1 MATTHNPITSASTSS
16 APNGN
21 QPGTVSSRKA
31 PGLAFTRLFTKPG
44 VSPYDEITWERRDA
58 VIQDWKG
65 KLIFEQKNVE
75 VPADWSVTA
84 TNIVASK
91 YLHGLNGTS
100 DREDGVR
107 ALVSRVAESIRDWGI
122 RDGFFAT
129 PEDAAT
135 FYDELCHLL
144 LNQKV
149 AFNSPVWFNV
159 GCDRLEPN
167 SDAQNWHWNKET
179 GQVEF
184 SVTGYSKPQCSAC
197 FINSVKDSL
206 DSILTLAKTEGM
218 LFKWGSGAGSNL
230 SAIRGSMETLSGGG
244 TASGPLSFMRG
255 FDAFAGVIKSGG
267 KTRRAAKMV
276 VLNIDHP
283 DIEDFIQCKVVEEK
297 KAWTLMAA
305 GYDGSGPDSEAFT
318 SIFFQNANNSVRVT
332 DEFMQAVVDDGTFS
346 TKTVKDKKPVKEFR
360 ARDLMHTIAEATWQC
375 GDPGMQYD
383 TTINRWHTSKNSARI
398 NASNPCSEYMFLDDS
413 ACNLASFNLLKFL
426 TPAGKFDI
434 PAYRHAIAILTTA
447 MEIIV
452 DSAGYPTEM
461 ISKNSHDYRPL
472 GLGYANLGA
481 LLMAFGLPYD
491 SDAGR
496 DFAAALTS
504 ILCGDAYW
512 QSARIAE
519 TCPALGAA
527 TPLTQAADKQGG
539 ACPGFYVNREPFLDV
554 IRMHRAE
561 VNKIGQSTKS
571 GRPSG
576 LSSPERGPASAS
588 AAPDPFS
595 VPQLPDL
602 IAASKHAWDGA
613 LAHGEKHGYRNSQVT
628 VLAPTGTI
636 GFMMDCDTTG
646 IEPDLALVKYK
657 KLVGGGMIKI
667 VNNTVPSALRK
678 LGYTESEMHAVVS
691 FIDATGTIE
700 GAPGIKPE
708 HLAVFDCSFKPA
720 KGTRTISWLGHVKMM
735 AATQPFLSGA
745 ISKTVNLPNDCSV
758 QEVAEAYMQSWRLGI
773 KAVAIYRDGSKGT
786 QPLNVSAQTSDKS
799 TATKAGAP
807 GLASETWESGATK
820 PSGAASGLPT
830 PTQVDE
836 SLTKTPI
843 AAGTIE
849 VREAVL
855 DEKLAAGITPA
866 EQDLAQVRADHST
879 LLDAQRD
886 RISELEFQ
894 IRASQAAARE
904 NSDSFDAQ
912 EPPRAVRHRLPAE
925 RASVTH
931 KFGIAG
937 HEGYI
942 TVGLYP
948 NGCPGEI
955 FIRMAK
961 EGSTVSGLMDSFATA
976 ISLALQHGVPL
987 RVLAEKFAH
996 TRFEPSGWTG
1006 NEQIGYAKSIM
1017 DYLFRWM
1024 QLRFLSG
1031 HQFDLFTN
1039 LAPAATHPQRAAS
1052 AAPAQLNIP
1061 ITGTLNPDGN
1071 ITPKPTASGQGIS
1084 ASPKE
1089 SPKSLI
1095 SEPKSILDEDIP
1107 TDPNPYA
1114 DRTPPRSGIAPDL
1127 QARSGLNPEAV
1138 PTTPQD
1144 RGVIHTANALQSLID
1159 MGDAPSCAT
1168 CGAIMTRNGSCYRC
1182 MECGSTSGCS

>member
-1 MATTHNPITSASTSS
+1 MATIPTQTSVQAPTEKQTSS
-16 APNGN
+16 SNKNA
-21 QPGTVSSRKA
+21 Q
-31 PGLAFTRLFTKPG
+31 GLAFTRHFSKPG
-44 VSPYDEITWERRDA
+44 ISPYDEVTWERRDA

-75 VPADWSVTA
+75 VPSEWSVTA

-91 YLHGLNGTS
+91 YLHGLNGT
-100 DREDGVR
+100 DEREDGVR
-107 ALVSRVAESIRDWGI
+107 ALITRVAESIRDWGI
-122 RDGFFAT
+122 RDGYFAT
-129 PEDAAT
+129 PDDAAI
-135 FYDELCHLL
+135 FYAELAHLL

-167 SDAQNWHWNKET
+167 SDAQNWHWNPHT
-179 GQVEF
+179 CAVEF

-197 FINSVKDSL
+197 FINSVQDSL

-230 SAIRGSMETLSGGG
+230 SSIRGSMETLSGGG

-283 DIEDFIQCKVVEEK
+283 DIEDFITCKVKEEEK
-297 KAWTLMAA
+297 AWHLVQA
-305 GYDGSGPDSEAFT
+305 GYDGSGPDSEAYS

-332 DEFMQAVVDDGTFS
+332 DEFMQAVESDGMFATR
-346 TKTVKDKKPVKEFR
+346 TVKDRKVVKEYK
-360 ARDLMHTIAEATWQC
+360 ARDLMHKIAEATWQC

-383 TTINRWHTSKNSARI
+383 TTINRWHTSKNTARI

-426 TPAGKFDI
+426 TPGGQFDI
-434 PAYRHAIAILTTA
+434 ASYRHAIGIVTTA

-461 ISKNSHDYRPL
+461 IAKNSHDYRPL

-496 DFAAALTS
+496 DFAGTLTA

-512 QSARIAE
+512 QSSRIAE
-519 TCPALGAA
+519 TCAPLGAA
-527 TPLTQAADKQGG
+527 TPLTQRAEITGG

-561 VNKIGQSTKS
+561 VNNIGKS
-571 GRPSG
+571 RT
-576 LSSPERGPASAS
+576 SSE
-588 AAPDPFS
+588 PF
-595 VPQLPDL
+595 VAPQLTEL
-602 IAASKHAWDGA
+602 IAAATNAWDGA
-613 LAHGEKHGYRNSQVT
+613 LAHGEKFGYRNSQVT

-646 IEPDLALVKYK
+646 VEPDLALVKYK

-667 VNNTVPSALRK
+667 VNNTVPSALIK
-678 LGYTESEMHAVVS
+678 LGYSEADVNAIVS
-691 FIDATGTIE
+691 YIDATGTIE
-700 GAPGIKPE
+700 GAPAIKPE

-720 KGTRTISWLGHVKMM
+720 KGTRSISYMGHIKMM
-735 AATQPFLSGA
+735 GAAQPFLSGA
-745 ISKTVNLPNDCSV
+745 ISKTVNLPQDCSV
-758 QEVAEAYMQSWRLGI
+758 DDIAEAYMESWRQGI
-773 KAVAIYRDGSKGT
+773 KAVAIYRDNSKGT
-786 QPLNVSAQTSDKS
+786 QPLNVSAQTDDNKKG
-799 TATKAGAP
+799 TKAVTAQTADNIRIEAKDIEADLRVFDAA
-807 GLASETWESGATK
+807 LA
-820 PSGAASGLPT
+820 
-830 PTQVDE
+830 Q
-836 SLTKTPI
+836 
-843 AAGTIE
+843 
-849 VREAVL
+849 R
-855 DEKLAAGITPA
+855 AAGIGNYVASYLLKPKGMLREEALKIAA
-866 EQDLAQVRADHST
+866 EKINALVNTQSAEVAALESQLKSITEAS
-879 LLDAQRD
+879 LL
-886 RISELEFQ
+886 
-894 IRASQAAARE
+894 
-904 NSDSFDAQ
+904 NSDAADSKA
-912 EPPRAVRHRLPAE
+912 PPRAVRHRLPAE

-931 KFGIAG
+931 KFGLSG

-948 NGCPGEI
+948 NGSPGEI

-976 ISLALQHGVPL
+976 VSLALQHGVPL
-987 RVLAEKFAH
+987 RVLCEKFAH

-1006 NEQIGYAKSIM
+1006 NPEIGYAKSIM
-1017 DYLFRWM
+1017 DYIFRWI
-1024 QLRFLSG
+1024 QIRFLSG
-1031 HQFDLFTN
+1031 TQLDLFAGLQPPASVPVQGQVT
-1039 LAPAATHPQRAAS
+1039 APSNTVIPSSRTQQHVILSEGAAGVEGPAS
-1052 AAPAQLNIP
+1052 AFGDAH
-1061 ITGTLNPDGN
+1061 
-1071 ITPKPTASGQGIS
+1071 SE
-1084 ASPKE
+1084 E
-1089 SPKSLI
+1089 SI
-1095 SEPKSILDEDIP
+1095 
-1107 TDPNPYA
+1107 Y
-1114 DRTPPRSGIAPDL
+1114 DRTPPQQGIAPDL
-1127 QARSGLNPEAV
+1127 AARSGLGSSSSYSLDPSPSPFE
-1138 PTTPQD
+1138 D
-1144 RGVIHTANALQSLID
+1144 RGIYHTASAMRLMID
-1159 MGDAPSCAT
+1159 MGDSPSCAT

-1182 MECGSTSGCS
+1182 NECGSTSGCS